1 MAMSNQ
7 KITMYQY
14 KTDEGSAI
22 RPPGLGDSPGS
33 ACAAGMFVTI
43 VGIAY
48 LGLPV
53 SRLRKFIGLI
63 LGVAGVLVIFLSHV
77 RSSLIVAVG
86 CGVVYSIV
94 MIVQR
99 RLLTVLSLALWMTA
113 CGMGGFFYA
122 ELYGGKSTVNRF
134 ATLFAEDPI
143 KVYAKSARLGMV
155 IGAFDT
161 YLVDHPLGA
170 GLGRWGMM
178 RKYFGNEGNYDSP
191 ELWAE
196 VQFAAWVLDGGG
208 VLLTLYMLA
217 LAVAIRRLLRHSF
230 SHEYSTELRAW
241 GAVVIMLSAG
251 PVACLFSYC
260 PFYSQM
266 GMQFWLLIG
275 AYEGLVQSEWEQA
288 GPGDVGEAPGFPG
301 SGYVDEY
308 RLLFDHG

>member
-1 MAMSNQ
+1 
-7 KITMYQY
+7 
-14 KTDEGSAI
+14 
-22 RPPGLGDSPGS
+22 
-33 ACAAGMFVTI
+33 
-43 VGIAY
+43 
-48 LGLPV
+48 
-53 SRLRKFIGLI
+53 
-63 LGVAGVLVIFLSHV
+63 
-77 RSSLIVAVG
+77 
-86 CGVVYSIV
+86 
-94 MIVQR
+94 
-99 RLLTVLSLALWMTA
+99 MTA